1 MSSGVVS
8 RVRGRAMTAM
18 ASIALEVCC
27 VLAVG
32 AQVVPQS
39 TDGSPVATRS
49 ELETLAASLQQ
60 RSHANGLGQASRD
73 SLNGCAEAIERRLHD
88 GDFLSGDRIV
98 LHVIGEPALND
109 TLTVR
114 ANQLLPLPGL
124 EDLALQGVL
133 RSELR
138 ERMGAHLS
146 RFLRAPQFTV
156 TSLIRLAVVG
166 EVAKPGFYAIPADAR
181 VTDAVMLAGG
191 PTSNGDPNR
200 LKVSRAGRQ
209 LMAELEMRDVV
220 ARGLSLDVAGLAPG
234 DEIVV
239 GQRGHNSQIYF
250 QAGTV
255 LLSAISTFAA
265 WAAIS
270 RRH

>member
-1 MSSGVVS
+1 MRSAVTS
-8 RVRGRAMTAM
+8 RARRWTRIVA
-18 ASIALEVCC
+18 ASLTLEICC
-27 VLAVG
+27 ILAVG
-32 AQVVPQS
+32 AQSVPRS
-39 TDGSPVATRS
+39 TEGSSVATRS

-60 RSHANGLGQASRD
+60 RSHANGVGQAARD
-73 SLNGCAEAIERRLHD
+73 SLNGCAETIERRLQN
-88 GDFLSGDRIV
+88 GDFLSGDRVV

-124 EDLALQGVL
+124 ADLPLQGVL

-138 ERMGAHLS
+138 DRMEAHLS
-146 RFLRAPQFTV
+146 RFLRAPQFSV
-156 TSLIRLAVVG
+156 TPLIRLAVIG

-191 PTSNGDPNR
+191 PSGNGDPNR
-200 LKVSRAGRQ
+200 LKVSRGGRP
-209 LMAELEMRDVV
+209 LMAEAEMRDVV
-220 ARGLSLDVAGLAPG
+220 SRGLSLDLAGLAPG
-234 DEIVV
+234 DEIIV

-255 LLSAISTFAA
+255 LLSAVSTFAA